1 MVVTRAIHSQLGGKR
16 LFYNSY
22 QAHSP
27 SWHMDIDAINV
38 TSCSL
43 AHLRRKLQTGSLC
56 EMFGEHDQLT
66 LWWPQHS
73 TMYSSWGGDPQRLGS
88 MPVRPSG
95 LFGLDT
101 GTNKHA
107 WFGLSGAGQAP
118 WPVPQDSPRRRR
130 SDSTEL
136 FCTICRSLSQFVG
149 LT

>member
-56 EMFGEHDQLT
+56 ECLANTINSCFGGLDT
-66 LWWPQHS
+66 
-73 TMYSSWGGDPQRLGS
+73 RLCKVAGAGRRS

-95 LFGLDT
+95 LFGLDGT

-107 WFGLSGAGQAP
+107 WFGLSGAGKAP

-130 SDSTEL
+130 SDPTEL